1 MRCPVI
7 RSTSRLMPALVA
19 AGAALWA
26 LPAMADEAGGAAA
39 QPSLFVSPG
48 PQQILTSLTTLI
60 IFALLVAVLGKYAWG
75 PIIAGLK
82 SREDKIRK
90 DIADAETTR
99 GQAEATLRQY
109 TEKLKAAEEQ
119 VRQLLS
125 QAATDAEKLSQSIR
139 MRAQAD
145 GEEIKERATRDIESA
160 KNQALRE
167 VYEKTA
173 DLATEVA
180 SKILRR
186 SLNADDQRDL
196 VKRSLEQ
203 IETAQSN

>member
-1 MRCPVI
+1 VPI
-7 RSTSRLMPALVA
+7 LA
-19 AGAALWA
+19 AVTITLWA
-26 LPAMADEAGGAAA
+26 LPAMADEATPAAEGAA
-39 QPSLFVSPG
+39 QVSPFAGPG
-48 PQQILTSLTTLI
+48 PQQIITSLTTLI
-60 IFALLVAVLGKYAWG
+60 IFLLLVVLLGKYAWG

>member
-1 MRCPVI
+1 MR
-7 RSTSRLMPALVA
+7 RSLFASTARLAPAMA
-19 AGAALWA
+19 ASVVALWA
-26 LPAMADEAGGAAA
+26 LPAMAADAEAAA
-39 QPSLFVSPG
+39 QPSLFAAPG
-48 PQQILTSLTTLI
+48 PQQIITSLTTLI
-60 IFALLVAVLGKYAWG
+60 IFVLLVVVLGKYAWG
-75 PIIAGLK
+75 PILAGLK
-82 SREDKIRK
+82 GREEKIRK

-99 GQAEATLRQY
+99 GQAEETLRQY
-109 TEKLKAAEEQ
+109 TEKLRAAEEQ

-125 QAATDAEKLSQSIR
+125 KAATDAEKLSQGIR
-139 MRAQAD
+139 MRAQAE

-160 KNQALRE
+160 KNHALRE

-196 VKRSLEQ
+196 VDRSLEQ
-203 IETAQSN
+203 IQSAKLN